1 MRLKRFMRLHPKPV
15 SRVFLCSFAVS
26 GLWAIAPA
34 SHAQC
39 KASGASVRSA
49 ESQGLE
55 PSAAQLRRLRSA
67 ADVELWLA
75 REVPDGFTLAEA
87 PEFFAAADEV
97 FFNAEENLHVYAYRS
112 AVTGRWIAWVAFDAE
127 RGGVVHTAAI
137 DLDR

>member
-1 MRLKRFMRLHPKPV
+1 MRLNPKPMP
-15 SRVFLCSFAVS
+15 RVFLCSLLGAGFLAV
-26 GLWAIAPA
+26 APVG
-34 SHAQC
+34 HAQC
-39 KASGASVRSA
+39 KARVVSVRSA

-55 PSAAQLRRLRSA
+55 PSASQLRRLRSA

-75 REVPDGFTLAEA
+75 REVPEGFTLAEA

-112 AVTGRWIAWVAFDAE
+112 AVTGRWIAWVAFDAD
-127 RGGVVHTAAI
+127 RSGVVHTAAI